1 MDAALEAQLKTLKK
15 ELGADDD
22 SVFLKVK
29 ELILDGSSIKSI
41 SIEEGEKLE
50 KFKNLTKLSLNGTG
64 LTSLTNFPELP
75 SLKILELTDN
85 YISDPIIFTIIP
97 KLFPKLKVLH
107 IGGNHLKNPKDVK
120 SLGVMPDLVALGLA
134 MNPMANEKDYREIV
148 FESLPNLEILD
159 QVDSSGVEYNYSD
172 DEAFDDEDAEGEA
185 DDVLKKFY
193 ETEYKSDDED
203 DEEFDPENQPDV
215 EDEDFD
221 EDEEDEEDDAEGST
235 SSKRPLEEDPSTSSS
250 SSSKPKL
257 E

>member
-1 MDAALEAQLKTLKK
+1 MDAALDSHLKTLKK
-15 ELGADDD
+15 ELDVDDD
-22 SVFLKVK
+22 SLYLKVK

-41 SIEEGEKLE
+41 SLEEGERLE

-107 IGGNHLKNPKDVK
+107 MGGNHLKNPKDVK

-134 MNPMANEKDYREIV
+134 MNPMANEKDYREVV

-172 DEAFDDEDAEGEA
+172 DEAFDEEEDGEGEA

-221 EDEEDEEDDAEGST
+221 EEDDEEDEADGST
-235 SSKRPLEEDPSTSSS
+235 SSKRTLDEVQSTSS

-257 E
+257 D